1 MDTFIEICT
10 ATPSDAGI
18 ISRIAERSIRI
29 GCAAEHRN
37 DPTIVAAWVRNN
49 TLAHIHPWLADPRLR
64 LTLARLQ
71 GRPVGVAMTSTSG
84 RIAFCYV
91 QPESFRRGV
100 GQALVRDI
108 EAWLRGRGVA
118 RVRLNSTRSS
128 QAFYRHLGFEQ
139 SADAFA
145 VGGVKAIA
153 MHKPLI
159 APLAKVLPASKSAR
173 G

>member
-18 ISRIAERSIRI
+18 ISRIAERCIRV

-37 DPTIVAAWVRNN
+37 DPTVVAAWVRNN
-49 TLAHIHPWLADPRLR
+49 TLAHIRPWLVDPRLR

-71 GRPVGVAMTSTSG
+71 GRPAGVAMASASG

-145 VGGVKAIA
+145 IGGVKAIA

-159 APLAKVLPASKSAR
+159 APPEKVLPRSKSPR

>member
-18 ISRIAERSIRI
+18 ICRIAERSIRV
-29 GCAAEHRN
+29 GCAVAHRN
-37 DPTIVAAWVRNN
+37 DPSIVEAWVRSN
-49 TLAHIHPWLADPRLR
+49 TLTHVRPWLADPRLR

-71 GRPVGVAMTSTSG
+71 GRPVGTAMASVEG

-91 QPESFRRGV
+91 QPEWFRRGA

-108 EAWLRGRGVA
+108 EAWLRERGVVQ
-118 RVRLNSTRSS
+118 VRLDSMGTSH
-128 QAFYRHLGFEQ
+128 AFYRQLGFEQ
-139 SADAFA
+139 SAEASVID
-145 VGGVKAIA
+145 GVTVIA

-159 APLAKVLPASKSAR
+159 EPIEKVRSESKSLPR
-173 G
+173 

>member
-18 ISRIAERSIRI
+18 ISRIAERSIRV

-37 DPTIVAAWVRNN
+37 DPSIVAAWVRNN
-49 TLAHIHPWLADPRLR
+49 TLAHIRPWLSDPRLR

-71 GRPVGVAMTSTSG
+71 GRPAGVAMASASG

-118 RVRLNSTRSS
+118 RVRLNSTRTS

-139 SADAFA
+139 SAEAFA
-145 VGGVKAIA
+145 LGGVKAIA

-159 APLAKVLPASKSAR
+159 APTAKVLPESKSPR